1 MSATTTS
8 PVDAAVDD
16 ITQHFGADNVHIIG
30 HDNGGTWV
38 RIDEVELSVI
48 WAQPSTF
55 VIVHLASTLPF
66 ADIYPVFVRA
76 DLSRVDGK
84 PLQAPVTAGHC
95 AGPPGNQVP
104 AVQLSR
110 RTRGDASRQ
119 TAGQKI
125 TKVLNWLR
133 ELP

>member
-1 MSATTTS
+1 MNLTIAPTIE
-8 PVDAAVDD
+8 AAIRD
-16 ITQHFGADNVHIIG
+16 IRDHFPCSSVTIIG
-30 HDNGGTWV
+30 QDAGGVWV
-38 RIDEVELSVI
+38 RIDNVELGGA
-48 WAQPSTF
+48 WAQPMTF

-66 ADIYPVFVRA
+66 ADIYPVFVRH
-76 DLSRVDGK
+76 DLSRADGL
-84 PLQAPVTAGHC
+84 PLQPPVTPGHL
-95 AGPPGNQVP
+95 AGPSGAQEP

-125 TKVLNWLR
+125 AKVLTWLR